1 MRAALTDA
9 AEARAQRAGVLIAAP
24 LGLCFLPAFLVLG
37 VAPVVIGLAGEV
49 LVPMVTTPTGLDRSR
64 RNHRPLHQE
73 AHMSLSDPTAPRR
86 STCPRVRRRL
96 RRLLR
101 DDAGMSTVEYAIGC
115 VAAAGFAALLYSV
128 VTGDSVTAA
137 LTQLVQRA
145 LTAGF

>member
-1 MRAALTDA
+1 
-9 AEARAQRAGVLIAAP
+9 
-24 LGLCFLPAFLVLG
+24 
-37 VAPVVIGLAGEV
+37 
-49 LVPMVTTPTGLDRSR
+49 
-64 RNHRPLHQE
+64 
-73 AHMSLSDPTAPRR
+73 MSLSSLPRTRLARAGWPGAPAGG
-86 STCPRVRRRL
+86 SSSALRL
-96 RRLLR
+96 LSGFGEKARGRFRRLLR

>member
-1 MRAALTDA
+1 MSQSTLPRRRTRRVPAGRSGHTRAGLRAA
-9 AEARAQRAGVLIAAP
+9 
-24 LGLCFLPAFLVLG
+24 
-37 VAPVVIGLAGEV
+37 
-49 LVPMVTTPTGLDRSR
+49 RSGI
-64 RNHRPLHQE
+64 
-73 AHMSLSDPTAPRR
+73 
-86 STCPRVRRRL
+86 RRRFC
-96 RRLLR
+96 RLLR

>member
-1 MRAALTDA
+1 M
-9 AEARAQRAGVLIAAP
+9 LITAP

-49 LVPMVTTPTGLDRSR
+49 LMLVVTAPTVLDRSTDLDRLTR
-64 RNHRPLHQE
+64 RNHVPVHPHL
-73 AHMSLSDPTAPRR
+73 AAP
-86 STCPRVRRRL
+86 SPAAVRRRL

-115 VAAAGFAALLYSV
+115 VAAAAFAALLYSV

>member
-1 MRAALTDA
+1 
-9 AEARAQRAGVLIAAP
+9 
-24 LGLCFLPAFLVLG
+24 
-37 VAPVVIGLAGEV
+37 
-49 LVPMVTTPTGLDRSR
+49 
-64 RNHRPLHQE
+64 
-73 AHMSLSDPTAPRR
+73 MSLSTRPRR
-86 STCPRVRRRL
+86 ALTHGVRRRL

-145 LTAGF
+145 LTAEF